1 MQAILLNKGGDM
13 WVIETTDVF
22 DDWRRNSRA
31 REGKSS
37 TGIPSNNAAVSNAKA
52 PFSCFMAS
60 MHCCTTGEWKTAAT
74 YFATTMNLIWTN
86 IVNPN
91 AGANRKD

>member
-1 MQAILLNKGGDM
+1 MAHESRKETLERLLSQK
-13 WVIETTDVF
+13 
-22 DDWRRNSRA
+22 RR
-31 REGKSS
+31 K
-37 TGIPSNNAAVSNAKA
+37 AAVSSAKM

-60 MHCCTTGEWKTAAT
+60 LRCCSTGEWKTAAT